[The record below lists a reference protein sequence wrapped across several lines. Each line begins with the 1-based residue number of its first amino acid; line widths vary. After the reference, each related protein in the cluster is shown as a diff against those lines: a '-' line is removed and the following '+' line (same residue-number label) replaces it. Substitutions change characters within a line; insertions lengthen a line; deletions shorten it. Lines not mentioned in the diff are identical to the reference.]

1 MRNISVSKVNGYTV
15 EKVKKA
21 KEYLDEIGQSKRTFP
36 FARLVEMYNDIKG
49 TNESPNGCSC
59 LSPKYYNGIQ
69 NYYTYG
75 KITLINTGKAVE
87 ADFEEKPVE
96 VQIENVENRI
106 ILGEPEVKEEV
117 KEEEVPAV
125 EEVIEE
131 EEKPKKKV
139 KK

>member
-96 VQIENVENRI
+96 EEIENVENRI
-106 ILGEPEVKEEV
+106 ILGEPEV